1 MTTDRERVAGGETVV
16 QQEDIT
22 LTVSGGRHIRAHLAR
37 PTGGPGPFPAVL
49 VLHEILGLN
58 DDIRRIAGRF
68 ASEGYAALA
77 PDIFDGLGPMPVCVV
92 RTVAAI
98 SRGQGPIVDDMLA
111 ARDWLSAQPEV
122 DGERIGVA
130 GFCMGGGFAL
140 LLGSLANFKVA
151 APYYGEVAEQA
162 ERYRD
167 ICPVVAGY
175 GGRDMVFARK
185 GRLLK
190 KHLEA
195 LGVPHDVKIYDEA
208 GHSYMSRHSRWMMAL
223 APFTPLRA
231 RYDEAAAED
240 SWSRMLAFF
249 RAHLAASPD
258 SA

>member
-1 MTTDRERVAGGETVV
+1 MVR
-16 QQEDIT
+16 QEDIPLPVT
-22 LTVSGGRHIRAHLAR
+22 GGRHIRAHLAR
-37 PTGGPGPFPAVL
+37 PAAGRSPVPVVI

-77 PDIFDGLGPMPVCVV
+77 PDFFEGLVPMPLCVV

-98 SRGQGPIVDDMLA
+98 ARGRGPVVDDMLA
-111 ARDWLSAQPEV
+111 ARDWLSEQPEV

-140 LLGSLANFKVA
+140 LLASLANFKVA
-151 APYYGEVAEQA
+151 APYYGEVAERA
-162 ERYRD
+162 DRYRD

-175 GGRDMVFARK
+175 GGRDKLFAKK

-190 KHLEA
+190 AHLEA

-208 GHSYMSRHSRWMMAL
+208 GHSYMSRHPKWMMAL

-240 SWSRMLAFF
+240 SWRRMLAFF
-249 RAHLAASPD
+249 RSHLGATPGSP
-258 SA
+258 

>member
-1 MTTDRERVAGGETVV
+1 MALCEVCGTWKAMVR
-16 QQEDIT
+16 QEDIALPVT
-22 LTVSGGRHIRAHLAR
+22 GGRHIRAHLAR
-37 PTGGPGPFPAVL
+37 PAPGRSPVPGVL

-58 DDIRRIAGRF
+58 HDIRRIARRF

-77 PDIFDGLGPMPVCVV
+77 PDIFDGLGPMPLCVV

-98 SRGQGPIVDDMLA
+98 SRGQGPVVDDMLA
-111 ARDWLSAQPEV
+111 ARDWLSEQPEV

-140 LLGSLANFKVA
+140 LLGSLADFKVA
-151 APYYGEVAEQA
+151 APYYGEVAERA
-162 ERYRD
+162 DRYRD

-175 GGRDMVFARK
+175 GGRDKLFAKK
-185 GRLLK
+185 GRLLEA
-190 KHLEA
+190 HLEA

-208 GHSYMSRHSRWMMAL
+208 GHSYMSRHPKWMMAL

-240 SWSRMLAFF
+240 SWRRMLAFF
-249 RAHLAASPD
+249 GAHLLANARP
-258 SA
+258 